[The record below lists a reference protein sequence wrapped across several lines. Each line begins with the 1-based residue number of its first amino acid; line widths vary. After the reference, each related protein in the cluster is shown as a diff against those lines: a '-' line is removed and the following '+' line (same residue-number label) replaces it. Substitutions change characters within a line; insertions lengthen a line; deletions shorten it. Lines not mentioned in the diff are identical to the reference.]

1 MYSIE
6 LCLVLQ
12 YLVVHVLAVD
22 CFGAEVVQYWHKH
35 IWVSVNEDLQNVPHA
50 GREGGR
56 ESKWR
61 QRRREK
67 ERDGGGR
74 RAGGGGRRAGGGG
87 RG

>member
-12 YLVVHVLAVD
+12 CLEVYVLAVD
-22 CFGAEVVQYWHKH
+22 CFGAEVVQYRHKH

-56 ESKWR
+56 SSG
-61 QRRREK
+61 RE
-67 ERDGGGR
+67 GGR
-74 RAGGGGRRAGGGG
+74 EGGVVGGREGG
-87 RG
+87 RKGGRK